1 MPPKSRPKSRP
12 KTTSKAK
19 PKTTRKKPSRTRARR
34 STVNASG
41 NASLHN
47 VLVPCYNEKCGWQ
60 HMPRKGNDRSAVPRS
75 LEFRSGKT
83 RISLP
88 RAVGIRTRFSYDL
101 PIFQGQF
108 SLEQFDAV
116 ALTLK
121 SIHDSQKSK
130 EFELML
136 HVLGDTVS
144 WSQFQQTDD
153 VSTKSI
159 QLELYD
165 DYDMLIAV
173 KWSIGE
179 ESFVINVIMT
189 RPWLDKLYYASMYEN
204 VNWADTLGITPRGSG
219 LGQDIGAVIA
229 RNM

>member
-1 MPPKSRPKSRP
+1 MPPKARPQSKP

-19 PKTTRKKPSRTRARR
+19 AKTTRKKTSRTRARR

-75 LEFRSGKT
+75 LEFRSGET

-88 RAVGIRTRFSYDL
+88 RVRAHFSYDV
-101 PIFQGQF
+101 PTFQGRF
-108 SLEQFDAV
+108 SNEQFDAV
-116 ALTLK
+116 ALILK
-121 SIHDSQKSK
+121 SIHDSQKSN
-130 EFELML
+130 EFELIL

-144 WSQFQQTDD
+144 WSRFQRTND

-159 QLELYD
+159 KLELYD
-165 DYDMLIAV
+165 NYDMFIGGF
-173 KWSIGE
+173 WSLAE
-179 ESFVINVIMT
+179 ESFIMNVIMT
-189 RPWLDKLYYASMYEN
+189 RPWLDKLYYASIYEN
-204 VNWADTLGITPRGSG
+204 VNWAETLGITPRGSG
-219 LGQDIGAVIA
+219 LSQDIGSVIA
-229 RNM
+229 RNI

>member
-1 MPPKSRPKSRP
+1 M
-12 KTTSKAK
+12 
-19 PKTTRKKPSRTRARR
+19 
-34 STVNASG
+34 SG

-47 VLVPCYNEKCGWQ
+47 VLIPCYNDNKCGWK

-75 LEFRSGKT
+75 LEFRSGNT

-101 PIFQGQF
+101 PTFQGQF

-130 EFELML
+130 EFDLRL
-136 HVLGDTVS
+136 QILGDKVS
-144 WSQFQQTDD
+144 WSQFQRTDD

-173 KWSIGE
+173 MWSIE
-179 ESFVINVIMT
+179 DESFVMNVIMT

-204 VNWADTLGITPRGSG
+204 VNWAETLGITPRGSG
-219 LGQDIGAVIA
+219 LAQDIGAVIA